1 MSWRDRYVRLQAELD
16 NMRRR
21 WEQRLETET
30 ANNRQE
36 ILRDMLPL
44 ADHLEMAL
52 QHGAKLEGE
61 QAKEY
66 LRNIEAT
73 SQAFLNT
80 LKRYGVTPIE
90 AQGQP
95 FDPNVHEAIGQIQEG
110 DVPSGN
116 VAQVLQTGYIDGDKL
131 LRPARVLVRE

>member
-1 MSWRDRYVRLQAELD
+1 M
-16 NMRRR
+16 
-21 WEQRLETET
+21 
-30 ANNRQE
+30 
-36 ILRDMLPL
+36 
-44 ADHLEMAL
+44 
-52 QHGAKLEGE
+52 
-61 QAKEY
+61 
-66 LRNIEAT
+66 
-73 SQAFLNT
+73 
-80 LKRYGVTPIE
+80 TPIE